1 VVRLPPFPG
10 LDRGG
15 GYYYVGDP
23 VAYDGFHHTGEIS
36 LGILQVSKELVVRYH
51 ASSFTMG

>member
-15 GYYYVGDP
+15 RYYYVGDP
-23 VAYDGFHHTGEIS
+23 VAYDDFHHAGEIG
-36 LGILQVSKELVVRYH
+36 LGILQVSK
-51 ASSFTMG
+51 